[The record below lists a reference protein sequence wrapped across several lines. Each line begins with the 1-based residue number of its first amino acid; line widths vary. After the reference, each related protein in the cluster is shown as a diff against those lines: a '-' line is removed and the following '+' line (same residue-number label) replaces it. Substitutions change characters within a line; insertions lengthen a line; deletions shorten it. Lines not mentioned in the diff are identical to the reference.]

1 MIEHE
6 TRKLVLNEPLS
17 HSPYVGEFESIGFRL
32 RRVVK
37 HSSSAKSLKK
47 RSGEGIKG
55 TVKKRRTR
63 VKTLKTCNAPIP
75 ERV

>member
-17 HSPYVGEFESIGFRL
+17 HSPYVGEFESIGFKL

-37 HSSSAKSLKK
+37 HSTSEKSLNKT
-47 RSGEGIKG
+47 SGEAIKR
-55 TVKKRRTR
+55 TVKKRKTR
-63 VKTLKTCNAPIP
+63 VKALKTCNAPIP